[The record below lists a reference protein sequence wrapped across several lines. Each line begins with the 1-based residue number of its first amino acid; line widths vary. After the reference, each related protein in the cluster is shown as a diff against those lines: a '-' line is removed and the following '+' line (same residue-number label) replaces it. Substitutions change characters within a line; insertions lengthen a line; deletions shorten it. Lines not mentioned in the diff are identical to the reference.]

1 MTRLMKTVVTGL
13 SLAKVSTEIVF
24 FFCGFLLYLFFLFGC
39 FLRYPE
45 ECIPSIPNASRGG
58 GDTTP
63 RCSGSV
69 SQSHNTGL
77 RPGQR
82 RTPAVAPPGQKVF
95 KDVNV
100 GRGEGR
106 VEVARADVDEGPL
119 FRRG

>member
-1 MTRLMKTVVTGL
+1 MHP
-13 SLAKVSTEIVF
+13 E
-24 FFCGFLLYLFFLFGC
+24 
-39 FLRYPE
+39 YP
-45 ECIPSIPNASRGG
+45 ECIPG

-82 RTPAVAPPGQKVF
+82 TTPAVAPPGQKVF

-100 GRGEGR
+100 GPGKGGWRSPEQTSMKGPCSGVAERNAR
-106 VEVARADVDEGPL
+106 V
-119 FRRG
+119 